1 VATVRRCAIRAQQFS
16 QLSTINYQPREAL
29 TDFPLPLVTDHWPK
43 QTPVFPD
50 NGLLSPPA
58 TSPKRSIQPII
69 QRFRLCYP
77 GDLLQNGFPMN
88 YIFAFALGI
97 GFAAGLRALT
107 PPAVMAWAAHL
118 GWLNLNNSPL
128 AFMGSI
134 ITAVIFSLLA
144 AFELIGDVRPS
155 TPKRTA
161 PVPLVVRILMGGLC
175 GACICVAANQS
186 LIIGAILGA
195 VGGVIGAFAGYE
207 IRRRLVT
214 ALNIKDIF
222 IALLEDLVT
231 IGLAYFFARPQ

>member
-1 VATVRRCAIRAQQFS
+1 
-16 QLSTINYQPREAL
+16 
-29 TDFPLPLVTDHWPK
+29 
-43 QTPVFPD
+43 
-50 NGLLSPPA
+50 
-58 TSPKRSIQPII
+58 
-69 QRFRLCYP
+69 
-77 GDLLQNGFPMN
+77 MN

-118 GWLNLNNSPL
+118 GWLNLNNSSL

-144 AFELIGDVRPS
+144 VLELIGDVRPS

-161 PVPLVVRILMGGLC
+161 LVPLVARILMGGLC
-175 GACICVAANQS
+175 GACICAAANRS
-186 LIIGAILGA
+186 LMIGAILGA
-195 VGGVIGAFAGYE
+195 VGGVIGAFVGYE
-207 IRRRLVT
+207 IRRRLVI

-231 IGLAYFFARPQ
+231 IGLACFFAGPQ